1 MTIETETIRA
11 ASAKDLPE
19 LFSLTRAI
27 YESTNMMCEEFSEKY
42 PDISKLRNEFEEL
55 NSIRGSIF
63 LLSEDAGRLNGY
75 LTVTPLRPAKL
86 AHTAHLNMGV
96 SPESRGKSIGKKL
109 LRHALHIL
117 KEQEIIEI
125 LYLHVREDNE
135 NAVKLYK
142 SFDFE
147 TISVLD
153 RDTKIGNEYF
163 NALMMRLFIT
173 PAVS

>member
-11 ASAKDLPE
+11 ASEQDLPE
-19 LFSLTRAI
+19 LFALIRAI
-27 YESTNMMCEEFSEKY
+27 YESTNMMCEQFSEKY
-42 PDISKLRNEFEEL
+42 PDISDLRNEFLEL
-55 NSIRGSIF
+55 NSIPGSIY
-63 LLSEDAGRLNGY
+63 LLSKDSGRLTGY

-109 LRHALHIL
+109 LKKALQIL
-117 KEQEIIEI
+117 KEQKIIEI
-125 LYLHVREDNE
+125 LYLHVRQDND

-147 TISVLD
+147 TISVLE
-153 RDTKIGNEYF
+153 RDTKIDNEYF
-163 NALMMRLFIT
+163 NALMMRLFI
-173 PAVS
+173 AV